1 MKDMK
6 FIILLYVLKEKIQY
20 CLLEVTDA
28 VLESII
34 FKIGDTFRAMYDWLI
49 LFSKYLFNI

>member
-6 FIILLYVLKEKIQY
+6 FIILLYVSKEKIQY

-34 FKIGDTFRAMYDWLI
+34 FKIGDTFRSMYDWLI